1 MRYEN
6 IKSVIL
12 TILVL
17 LSIVLTWN
25 LWTYQPDYET
35 MKNSN
40 VVAEVS
46 ISEKQEVQKIIRP
59 DEVLYHIQGQHY
71 GTTNSTELEKVIKQ
85 MSLWSF
91 NSFKNYTGKM
101 GNVNDLAHANGNVE
115 LIFPGEVPISLYRS
129 VLNFEDRRLPDFN
142 FDRIII
148 NVENSEKDNGIV
160 YFVSSER
167 QQIFMSHISTTFL
180 KEFERNFYK
189 NAVSLPRYFSYK
201 SSSNRTI
208 FLPEGETIMMEY
220 KYLPVT
226 LDSEIFKEALFSD
239 PSFVQ
244 KSFVPQGEE
253 YTNGSSKMNVFY
265 DTNMLSYVNPT
276 IESGYSSTAY
286 DLVKKSIDFV
296 NEHGGWTDPY
306 RYVSKDEK
314 NQTVIFRLYS
324 LEGFP
329 VFNDKGVSE
338 IKEVWGKN
346 EINKYVRPDISM
358 ELPLKSETQKL
369 FLPSGHEAL
378 KLLQSKKGFNPE
390 LLKEMVLGYRMNRDE
405 VESKLIVLEPAWFY
419 LYNNKWGEIASDDM
433 GGLKHGLE

>member
-6 IKSVIL
+6 IKSAIL

-59 DEVLYHIQGQHY
+59 DQVLYHIKGEHY
-71 GTTNSTELEKVIKQ
+71 GTTNSTDLDKMVKQ
-85 MSLWSF
+85 MSQWSF
-91 NSFKNYTGKM
+91 SALKNDSGKV
-101 GNVNDLAHANGNVE
+101 GNVDDLAHANGNVE
-115 LIFPGEVPISLYRS
+115 LIFPGEVPIALYRS
-129 VLNFEDRRLPDFN
+129 VLNFEERKLPDFN

-148 NVENSEKDNGIV
+148 NAENSGKDNGIV
-160 YFVSSER
+160 YFASSQH
-167 QQIFMSHISTTFL
+167 QQVYTSHISATFL
-180 KEFERNFYK
+180 RDFNRNYYK
-189 NAVSLPRYFSYK
+189 NAVRLLRYFSYK
-201 SSSNRTI
+201 ASSKRTI
-208 FLPEGETIMMEY
+208 FLPESTTVMNEY

-226 LDSEIFKEALFSD
+226 LDSEVFKEALFSD

-244 KSFVPQGEE
+244 KNLVPQGEE
-253 YTNGSSKMNVFY
+253 YTNGSSKMNVYY

-276 IESGYSSTAY
+276 AESGFSTNAY

-306 RYVSKDEK
+306 RYVSKDEA
-314 NQTVIFRLYS
+314 NQSVIFRLYS
-324 LEGFP
+324 LEGYP
-329 VFNDKGVSE
+329 VFNNQGNSE

-346 EINKYVRPDISM
+346 DINQYVRPDISM
-358 ELPLKSETQKL
+358 ELPLKSETQKITI
-369 FLPSGHEAL
+369 PSGHEIL
-378 KLLQSKKGFNPE
+378 KYLQSKKDFKPE
-390 LLKEMVLGYRMNRDE
+390 LLNGMTLGYRMQRDE
-405 VESKLIVLEPAWFY
+405 VEGRLILLEPAWFY
-419 LYNNKWGEIASDDM
+419 LYNNKWTEITMDDS
-433 GGLKHGLE
+433 GGLGHGLE